1 MMRRLLTTMLVL
13 LLAPQ
18 SQARTEVNP
27 PLLLPNGAALT
38 EAVRAADAKLFTL
51 FFTGCDPEQLSSM
64 VTETLEFYHDKGGLT
79 ASSGPD
85 FVGQYAKSC
94 EARKAPDAWR
104 SRRELVT
111 ESLQVD
117 PVPGFGAME
126 VGEHLFYERRGDG
139 PERLVGRAGF
149 AMVWQWTDGIW
160 KLHRVLSFGHKAV
173 Q

>member
-85 FVGQYAKSC
+85 FVGQYAKS
-94 EARKAPDAWR
+94 
-104 SRRELVT
+104 RRELVT